1 MNHVFVARQDEGL
14 AGQRGRPSRR
24 GDVAAI
30 PGGPTI
36 AEAHR
41 GRMFGLSWQ
50 TQREGKPLPLTAVRD
65 SDRPGAPAVGL
76 EPAGWGAPVD
86 GLGLLEARPG
96 QAVLADP
103 RAPAPQ
109 GAPGDSRR
117 RHELATAL
125 TAAAFRLERGEV
137 SAVRATLLRILL
149 ALND

>member
-1 MNHVFVARQDEGL
+1 MAGHTAYRTEQVQARC
-14 AGQRGRPSRR
+14 
-24 GDVAAI
+24 
-30 PGGPTI
+30 GPTGFSEGTTYPD
-36 AEAHR
+36 AE
-41 GRMFGLSWQ
+41 
-50 TQREGKPLPLTAVRD
+50 KPGHPAGAPVLPIVAL
-65 SDRPGAPAVGL
+65 APAVGL
-76 EPAGWGAPVD
+76 EPAGWGAPGQ

-96 QAVLADP
+96 QAVLDDP
-103 RAPAPQ
+103 RAPTPQ